1 MGWMPAIL
9 KIIDRR
15 ALDHSNLNVKDR
27 NAASCVVAWM
37 ALQPNTDTDTDTDS
51 DTDTD
56 TDPDTNTTAAT
67 NTDGE
72 CEALLSAAVHVHS
85 IPVPL
90 NGPLVSVGEERVSTF
105 KMWATACFCDKGG
118 VCPSTLTQI
127 ESGTTRCLGP
137 RLMAPRPR
145 RPFTSSVPGLFSLF
159 VRLSMA
165 QFR

>member
-9 KIIDRR
+9 KIIDRW

-56 TDPDTNTTAAT
+56 TDPDTNTTADT

-90 NGPLVSVGEERVSTF
+90 NGPLVSVGEERVSRCGQQPVF
-105 KMWATACFCDKGG
+105 ATRAGC
-118 VCPSTLTQI
+118 
-127 ESGTTRCLGP
+127 
-137 RLMAPRPR
+137 APRR
-145 RPFTSSVPGLFSLF
+145 
-159 VRLSMA
+159 
-165 QFR
+165 